1 MIFGGGDEKVLYSY
15 AISFCGVPYRWGG
28 DDPMAGYDCC
38 LVGSSKVLS
47 ETGLKSIK
55 DIRPGES
62 VYSYK
67 EGKLEIQTVLAL
79 HENGVKP
86 VYKVK
91 IAGTTLHCTDNHR
104 FLVVNTPKELQGW
117 SRRKGR
123 SLEWR
128 ELRDINK
135 GDVVLSY
142 TGFRGSSAEYSLNQ
156 IKFFG
161 ALLGDG
167 TTHSDE
173 GGVNLCF
180 LSEKKRAHLD
190 EYFQIAVD
198 DFGFKNKRCFSETH
212 GLMFNSVDFLRKLQE
227 MGFRG
232 KSVDRVLPSWVF
244 RSSPEQF
251 DAFLE
256 GYFLADGHKY
266 SREGKESGYSISSAS
281 KALIDDLHLQCFI
294 RGYNVSNITVN
305 NRMKPIFIKGLE
317 VDNARPLYS
326 FTIYDSTKRSFP
338 CRGAGPKPYHDFSVS
353 ESFSFQ
359 RVRVIERLP
368 VDLPTYDLT
377 VEDSHSYIAEGFV
390 VHNSGLVQEILAS
403 VGLDP
408 RGDQTAQKLHDYF
421 EKEATMSAFPDFGAL
436 AFYGSSTKR
445 ISHVGFCLNRNL
457 MLEAGGGGSRT
468 HDLEDAKAQNAY
480 VRIRPVDQR
489 SDLVSVLMP
498 GYTWLN

>member
-1 MIFGGGDEKVLYSY
+1 MIFGSGDEKVLYSY

-167 TTHSDE
+167 TTHS
-173 GGVNLCF
+173 
-180 LSEKKRAHLD
+180 
-190 EYFQIAVD
+190 
-198 DFGFKNKRCFSETH
+198 
-212 GLMFNSVDFLRKLQE
+212 
-227 MGFRG
+227 
-232 KSVDRVLPSWVF
+232 VDRVLPSWVF

-256 GYFLADGHKY
+256 GYFLADVHKY